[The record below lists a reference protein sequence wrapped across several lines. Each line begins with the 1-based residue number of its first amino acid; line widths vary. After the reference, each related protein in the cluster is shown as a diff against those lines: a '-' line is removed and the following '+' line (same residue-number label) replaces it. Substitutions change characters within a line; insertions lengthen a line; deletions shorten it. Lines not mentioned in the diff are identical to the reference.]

1 VKRMC
6 GRSGSP
12 LALLVGVSLLVAC
25 RGTPQPS
32 DVPPDA
38 SVSPQAKAE
47 PAPLEMA
54 MTPSTLALAP
64 DAGPPPVPLRS
75 DEVVPGDAP
84 MPDVRGWEM
93 DAVFR
98 TAEIPPA
105 FRGPETSIGAVDS
118 VKRKTEPRVT
128 VDFTPSRMSLTLAN
142 KAFLAP
148 EGTEIRARADRYG
161 HFVLLPGSHEVRVA
175 APGSLRALFAERRID
190 VEPLV
195 SPQITERGEGAR
207 RLGYRTRRVE
217 AASRVAVATF
227 ELTHLEG
234 VGEGGVLLCR
244 ALLDLMNA
252 PPSAAVCALDEVP
265 LHVEWRWAT
274 KGALFFDATDLARR
288 ADLAPSTL
296 AAPPATDLFALPSL
310 PPLSA
315 DTTVELPEIAAFRT
329 APADVPSA
337 PDASTPQPPMGL
349 ALANVSDQARFAF
362 LDGAPIAWVAP
373 GGRILISSLLRG
385 RYGFEWRTFLGD
397 AFEAPTTINVPST
410 QVAGASDGGIP

>member
-1 VKRMC
+1 
-6 GRSGSP
+6 
-12 LALLVGVSLLVAC
+12 
-25 RGTPQPS
+25 
-32 DVPPDA
+32 
-38 SVSPQAKAE
+38 
-47 PAPLEMA
+47 
-54 MTPSTLALAP
+54 
-64 DAGPPPVPLRS
+64 
-75 DEVVPGDAP
+75 
-84 MPDVRGWEM
+84 
-93 DAVFR
+93 
-98 TAEIPPA
+98 
-105 FRGPETSIGAVDS
+105 
-118 VKRKTEPRVT
+118 
-128 VDFTPSRMSLTLAN
+128 
-142 KAFLAP
+142 
-148 EGTEIRARADRYG
+148 
-161 HFVLLPGSHEVRVA
+161 
-175 APGSLRALFAERRID
+175 
-190 VEPLV
+190 
-195 SPQITERGEGAR
+195 
-207 RLGYRTRRVE
+207 
-217 AASRVAVATF
+217 
-227 ELTHLEG
+227 
-234 VGEGGVLLCR
+234 
-244 ALLDLMNA
+244 
-252 PPSAAVCALDEVP
+252 VCALDEVP